1 MPASSHARQVPSS
14 APVPYHGRNAAH
26 PLSRPRCLRLR
37 RHAARADT
45 IVLVSANTEWKV
57 LHETFPQPD
66 QPSPAG
72 EWFVH
77 HYPGGRDVI
86 FFHGGWGKISAA
98 ASTQYVIDRWRPRR
112 LVNLGTCG
120 GFEGAA
126 RVGDVIL
133 ADRTVVYDIV
143 EAMGDPDEAIEAY
156 SARLDPSL
164 WPATLRGEVRV
175 ETLVSADRDLVPVDI
190 PRLAQRHR
198 ASAGD
203 WESGAIAW
211 TARKNGTP
219 VIILRGVSDV
229 VGPAGSVAY
238 GDMGS
243 FEKGARV
250 VMARLL
256 DLFARALEH
265 W

>member
-1 MPASSHARQVPSS
+1 VNRLALLALVASSCATTRM
-14 APVPYHGRNAAH
+14 
-26 PLSRPRCLRLR
+26 
-37 RHAARADT
+37 ADT
-45 IVLVSANTEWKV
+45 VVVVSANTEWKV
-57 LHETFPQPD
+57 LHETFHEPD
-66 QPSPAG
+66 QQSPAG

-77 HYPGGRDVI
+77 RYPGARDVL

-98 ASTQYVIDRWRPRR
+98 AGTQYVIDRWHPRR

-120 GFEGAA
+120 GFEGAV

-133 ADRTVVYDIV
+133 ADRTLVYDIV

-156 SARLDPSL
+156 SARLDPSI
-164 WPATLRGEVRV
+164 WPAELRGEVRTQV
-175 ETLVSADRDLVPVDI
+175 LVSADKDLVPGDI
-190 PRLAQRHR
+190 PRLVEKYR

-211 TARKNGTP
+211 TAKRNGTP
-219 VIILRGVSDV
+219 VVILRGVSDI
-229 VGPAGSVAY
+229 VGPSGSVTY
-238 GDMGS
+238 GDMGN
-243 FEKGARV
+243 FEKGTRV

>member
-1 MPASSHARQVPSS
+1 MSDVVVSMGVNRPAPTLLALVAS
-14 APVPYHGRNAAH
+14 ACASTRT
-26 PLSRPRCLRLR
+26 
-37 RHAARADT
+37 ADT

-57 LHETFPQPD
+57 LHETFHEPD
-66 QPSPAG
+66 QQSPAG

-77 HYPGGRDVI
+77 HYPGARDVL

-120 GFEGAA
+120 GFEGRV

-133 ADRTVVYDIV
+133 ADRTLVYDIV

-156 SARLDPSL
+156 ATRLDPSI
-164 WPATLRGEVRV
+164 WPAALRGEVRT
-175 ETLVSADRDLVPVDI
+175 EILVSADKDLVPGDI
-190 PRLAQRHR
+190 PRLIERYR

-211 TARKNGTP
+211 TAKKNGTP
-219 VIILRGVSDV
+219 VVILRGVSDV
-229 VGPAGSVAY
+229 VGAGGSVTY

-243 FEKGARV
+243 FEKGTRV

-256 DLFARALEH
+256 DLFARALEY